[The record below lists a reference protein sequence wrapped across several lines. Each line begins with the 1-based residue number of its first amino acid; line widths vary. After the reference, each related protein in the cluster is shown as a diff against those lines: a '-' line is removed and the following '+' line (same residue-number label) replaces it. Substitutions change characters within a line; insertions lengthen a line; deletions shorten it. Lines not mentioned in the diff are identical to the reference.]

1 MGLAGVDK
9 EGTKEMEKRVD
20 KRERRDRAD
29 TWTPYVRF
37 ISSHISICHVDCKKL
52 GDLYIVQQI

>member
-1 MGLAGVDK
+1 MGLVGVDK

-29 TWTPYVRF
+29 TWTLM
-37 ISSHISICHVDCKKL
+37 L
-52 GDLYIVQQI
+52 GSYHHTLAFAT